1 MTETIKRLKNSEVLK
16 RCGLSER
23 ASAIEDST
31 SEVKY
36 YRFMHE
42 DKIISVQCTAP
53 DVAEG
58 LTKFFVDEQTSI
70 LIEIVKDLAEPGDFV
85 EIENDNDQNPIKVR
99 IAQVVRLK
107 GSANEISL
115 LISR

>member
-1 MTETIKRLKNSEVLK
+1 MTETIKRLKNSKILNP
-16 RCGLSER
+16 CGLSER